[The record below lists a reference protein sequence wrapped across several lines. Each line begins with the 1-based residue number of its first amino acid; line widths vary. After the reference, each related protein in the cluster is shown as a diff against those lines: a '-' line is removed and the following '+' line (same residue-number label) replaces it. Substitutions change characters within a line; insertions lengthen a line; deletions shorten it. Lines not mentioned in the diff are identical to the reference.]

1 MAGHGSERRGVY
13 LRRLAWAAAAS
24 LLLHL
29 ITFRG
34 LAVSRVGL
42 DSDAETP
49 AATKPL
55 KTKPKSDFQLTV
67 PRSPSTEL
75 PAHEKPLDMAVKPAA
90 ELPDV
95 KRETDPA
102 KAVSERAAEEAAG
115 DVTVAKEEV
124 QRTKIET
131 DTQRSEA
138 EALARQAAAEAS
150 AAPAAAT
157 ADTAAIAP
165 AAAAAAE
172 KQPLPA
178 AVAPRPRE
186 AAEPIASRWR
196 PKEVALLE
204 RLTTRAPVSTARTAR
219 ETLTADTDPAVAA
232 ATRAAAEASTATAE
246 ARADEVAAPAAAPAA
261 TPQPTIA
268 PAARQAARPA
278 QTRASSAKSA
288 TAPAAVDAESPA
300 AATATARMPTVARI
314 DRTGQAPPAATA
326 ASTAP
331 GRRQATASAS
341 APATATTVAAAPTA
355 PSAAGTAAPAPAAAA
370 LPRGPAS
377 RGPSAASGA
386 AARGTRSAEATESAT
401 PGAVAST
408 PAGDWV
414 ASGKASRTAQGAA
427 AASAGAADAPAAAGP
442 APLARSEGAASA
454 AAANP
459 TAAATPV
466 PAATGTGSGT
476 ALVAA
481 VPKPTIAPATLGRS
495 AGSSRSAAATTRPGA
510 GDTALAD
517 ADEEEGLSAPSVEA
531 AAIQAAAAGRQRG
544 ETDAPAVAA
553 RSLERVAAAA
563 LPVEGRVRDV
573 AEAFAKRTPINRP
586 ADAAPAR
593 KVADA
598 KALARADE
606 MVGRGLE
613 FLARSQQADGRWS
626 LGRSA
631 GQPAAEAPKLQS
643 DTAATG
649 LALLSFFGA
658 GHDHFDGPHRDTVR
672 RGLEF
677 LLSVQKDDGDL
688 YLPADDLSNSCSWL
702 YSHGIASMALCE
714 AVGMTGDAI
723 VKPAAEKA
731 CRFIAAS
738 QHPQLGGWRYAPRT
752 DADLSV
758 SGWMLVALRSGQLA
772 GVKTDDG
779 TLAGVRRLLDGST
792 TPADPTRYAYN
803 PRNAQQRRSQLSSAC
818 MTAVGTLMKLH
829 TGTPVADPGVAE
841 SARLLAALKPAYGTP
856 KQRTRDS
863 YLWYYS
869 SQVLVHAGGAGWDP
883 WYGSLVDTLSAAQ
896 ETSGA
901 AAGSWDPLGTVP
913 DRWGEYG
920 GRLYVTA
927 LHLLTLE
934 VPARHLPT
942 YSAAA
947 KPQP

>member
-1 MAGHGSERRGVY
+1 VAGHGSERRGTY

-42 DSDAETP
+42 DADPVAPVAE
-49 AATKPL
+49 KPL
-55 KTKPKSDFQLTV
+55 TPKPKADFQLQV
-67 PRSPSTEL
+67 PRSPPTER
-75 PAHEKPLDMAVKPAA
+75 PAHEKPLDIALKPAA
-90 ELPDV
+90 ELPTV
-95 KRETDPA
+95 KREGEPA
-102 KAVSERAAEEAAG
+102 KAVSERAAGEAAG
-115 DVTVAKEEV
+115 DVKVTPEQV
-124 QRTKIET
+124 QRTKIEP
-131 DTQRSEA
+131 DTQRAEA

-150 AAPAAAT
+150 ALPAATT

-165 AAAAAAE
+165 AAAAEAPA
-172 KQPLPA
+172 QPLPA

-186 AAEPIASRWR
+186 AVEPVASRWR
-196 PKEVALLE
+196 PREVALLE
-204 RLTTRAPVSTARTAR
+204 RLTARTPTSATRSAR
-219 ETLTADTDPAVAA
+219 EALTEDADPAAAA
-232 ATRAAAEASTATAE
+232 ATRSAAEASAAAD
-246 ARADEVAAPAAAPAA
+246 ARADAVAPAPVAAPAATQQPAL
-261 TPQPTIA
+261 A
-268 PAARQAARPA
+268 PAARQTSRPSQGRAASTTTA
-278 QTRASSAKSA
+278 A
-288 TAPAAVDAESPA
+288 APATEAETSAVATTSP
-300 AATATARMPTVARI
+300 TARLPSVARI
-314 DRTGQAPPAATA
+314 DRAGQLPPAAVA

-331 GRRQATASAS
+331 GRRQATASATS
-341 APATATTVAAAPTA
+341 AATAATVATTPAAPTA
-355 PSAAGTAAPAPAAAA
+355 AAPAAAA
-370 LPRGPAS
+370 PAAAPLARGSAARGPANGFGANARIARSTDAAESASPGTAASAPAGAWVAAGTTGRSARDDANASASAARPAGSAAPLPRGVTSAS
-377 RGPSAASGA
+377 ALDASAAAVKVDA
-386 AARGTRSAEATESAT
+386 AATGT
-401 PGAVAST
+401 
-408 PAGDWV
+408 
-414 ASGKASRTAQGAA
+414 
-427 AASAGAADAPAAAGP
+427 AAGP
-442 APLARSEGAASA
+442 ALVASAPKPALAPAALGRTSA
-454 AAANP
+454 AA
-459 TAAATPV
+459 
-466 PAATGTGSGT
+466 
-476 ALVAA
+476 
-481 VPKPTIAPATLGRS
+481 RS
-495 AGSSRSAAATTRPGA
+495 AVGATRPGGA
-510 GDTALAD
+510 DTLPAD

-544 ETDAPAVAA
+544 EPDAPAVAA

-573 AEAFAKRTPINRP
+573 AEAFAKRTPVARQ
-586 ADAAPAR
+586 ADVPTR
-593 KVADA
+593 KVADP
-598 KALARADE
+598 KTLARADE

-631 GQPAAEAPKLQS
+631 GQPTGEAPKLQS

-677 LLSVQKDDGDL
+677 LLSIQKDDGDL

-731 CRFIAAS
+731 CRFIATS
-738 QHPQLGGWRYAPRT
+738 QHPQLGGWRYAPRS

-772 GVKTDDG
+772 GVRTDDG
-779 TLAGVRRLLDGST
+779 TLAGVRRLLDAST

-818 MTAVGTLMKLH
+818 MTAVGALMKLH
-829 TGTPVADPGVAE
+829 TGTPKVDPGVLE

-869 SQVLVHAGGAGWDP
+869 SQVLVHAGGSGWDP
-883 WYGSLVDTLSAAQ
+883 WYGSLVDTLAGTQ
-896 ETSGA
+896 ETSGPA
-901 AAGSWDPLGTVP
+901 TGSWDPLGAVP

-927 LHLLTLE
+927 LHLLALE

-942 YSAAA
+942 YSATAQP
-947 KPQP
+947 KP

>member
-13 LRRLAWAAAAS
+13 LRRLAWAAVAS

-42 DSDAETP
+42 DAHIDAP
-49 AATKPL
+49 VATKPL
-55 KTKPKSDFQLTV
+55 TPKPKADFQLTV
-67 PRSPSTEL
+67 PRSPSSER
-75 PAHEKPLDMAVKPAA
+75 PAHEKPLDIAVKPAA
-90 ELPDV
+90 ELPAV
-95 KRETDPA
+95 KRQADPA
-102 KAVSERAAEEAAG
+102 KAVNERAAEEAAS
-115 DVTVAKEEV
+115 DVTVAKGDV
-124 QRTKIET
+124 QRTTIET
-131 DTQRSEA
+131 DTQRVEA

-150 AAPAAAT
+150 AAPAATT

-165 AAAAAAE
+165 AAADAAQAQPQPAAA
-172 KQPLPA
+172 
-178 AVAPRPRE
+178 APRPRE
-186 AAEPIASRWR
+186 TAEPIASRWR
-196 PKEVALLE
+196 PREVALLE
-204 RLTTRAPVSTARTAR
+204 RLTARAPISAARTAR
-219 ETLTADTDPAVAA
+219 ETLTEDADPSVAA
-232 ATRAAAEASTATAE
+232 ATRAAAEASTATAD
-246 ARADEVAAPAAAPAA
+246 ARADEVAAPAAAAA
-261 TPQPTIA
+261 AAPQPTLA

-278 QTRASSAKSA
+278 QGRASSATTA
-288 TAPAAVDAESPA
+288 TAPTAGDAESPA
-300 AATATARMPTVARI
+300 TTTATARIPTVARI
-314 DRTGQAPPAATA
+314 DRTGQAPPVATA

-341 APATATTVAAAPTA
+341 APATAATVAAAPTA
-355 PSAAGTAAPAPAAAA
+355 PAAAGSAAPSPTAAS
-370 LPRGPAS
+370 LPRGAAS
-377 RGPSAASGA
+377 RGPSAASSA
-386 AARGTRSAEATESAT
+386 AARGTRSAEATESAPT
-401 PGAVAST
+401 AAVASAQ
-408 PAGDWV
+408 AGTWV
-414 ASGKASRTAQGAA
+414 ASGTTARTAQGAT
-427 AASAGAADAPAAAGP
+427 ASAGADAPVSAGP
-442 APLARSEGAASA
+442 APLARSGSAASA
-454 AAANP
+454 AAANA

-481 VPKPTIAPATLGRS
+481 VPKPAIAPATIGRT

-573 AEAFAKRTPINRP
+573 AEAFAKRTPNARQTE
-586 ADAAPAR
+586 AAPAR
-593 KVADA
+593 KVADP
-598 KALARADE
+598 KTLARADE

-613 FLARSQQADGRWS
+613 FLARSQQPDGRWS

-631 GQPAAEAPKLQS
+631 GQPAGEAPKLQS

-688 YLPADDLSNSCSWL
+688 YLPADDLSNSCSWM

-738 QHPQLGGWRYAPRT
+738 QHPQLGGWRYAPRS

-758 SGWMLVALRSGQLA
+758 SGWMLVAIRSGQLA
-772 GVKTDDG
+772 GVKTDEA
-779 TLAGVRRLLDGST
+779 TLAGVRRLLDAST
-792 TPADPTRYAYN
+792 TPSDPTRYAYN

-818 MTAVGTLMKLH
+818 MTAVGALMKLH
-829 TGTPVADPGVAE
+829 TGTPVTDPGVAE
-841 SARLLAALKPAYGTP
+841 SARLLVALKPAYGSP

-869 SQVLVHAGGAGWDP
+869 SQVLVHAGGPGWNP

-896 ETSGA
+896 VTSGP
-901 AAGSWDPLGTVP
+901 AAGSWDPLGAVP

-927 LHLLTLE
+927 LHLLALE

-942 YSAAA
+942 YAAGA
-947 KPQP
+947 KPKP